1 MPAQLKRP
9 WERKRPWLAGEYTL
23 LVDSYAAEDGVTY
36 LRGDTLALDQ
46 WEATRLGNKGAIAS
60 PTSMHAVRART
71 ESGKG
76 TARDEYLCRMWEL
89 AGVWGGEGGPKEALG
104 SPPLS
109 PP

>member
-1 MPAQLKRP
+1 MAARLRRL
-9 WERKRPWLAGEYTL
+9 WERPKLWPSGEYTV
-23 LVDSYAAEDGVTY
+23 LVDSYAAENRATY
-36 LRGDTLALDQ
+36 SKGDTLALSQ

-89 AGVWGGEGGPKEALG
+89 AGVWGAREALRR
-104 SPPLS
+104 P
-109 PP
+109 